1 MERFQRNNQFKN
13 FRSSWDSKPKR
24 EWKPKPPMPSG
35 CQYHVEVREGEDP
48 MRAYRK
54 IKKKIKDDKFFEEIK
69 ERQYYQKPSEKRQ
82 ERLKQRRRVLQRL
95 QSDRDSNRFMGGRRK

>member
-1 MERFQRNNQFKN
+1 MDFRRNKFHDKSRFHKPRSER
-13 FRSSWDSKPKR
+13 PH
-24 EWKPKPPMPSG
+24 G
-35 CQYHVEVREGEDP
+35 CNYWAEVRDGEDP
-48 MRAYRK
+48 MRAYRR
-54 IKKKIKDDKFFEEIK
+54 IKKKIKDDKFIEEIK

>member
-1 MERFQRNNQFKN
+1 MRPNQRNNQFKN
-13 FRSSWDSKPKR
+13 FRGFSDKPKK
-24 EWKPKPPMPSG
+24 EWKPRPVTPPG
-35 CQYHVEVREGEDP
+35 CNYYAEVREGEDP

-95 QSDRDSNRFMGGRRK
+95 QRDNVDNRFMCSKHR

>member
-1 MERFQRNNQFKN
+1 MERYQRNNQSKFKG
-13 FRSSWDSKPKR
+13 SWDSKPKR
-24 EWKPKPPMPSG
+24 EWKPKLVPWG
-35 CQYHVEVREGEDP
+35 CNYYAEVREGEDP

-95 QSDRDSNRFMGGRRK
+95 QRDNDDNRFIGRKY

>member
-1 MERFQRNNQFKN
+1 MDFRRNKFHDKPRFHKPRLER
-13 FRSSWDSKPKR
+13 PH
-24 EWKPKPPMPSG
+24 G
-35 CQYHVEVREGEDP
+35 CNYWAEVRDGEDP
-48 MRAYRK
+48 MRAYRR

-95 QSDRDSNRFMGGRRK
+95 QRDNDDNRFMGRKHR

>member
-1 MERFQRNNQFKN
+1 MRPNQRNNQFKN
-13 FRSSWDSKPKR
+13 FRGFSDKPKK
-24 EWKPKPPMPSG
+24 EWKPRPVTPPG
-35 CQYHVEVREGEDP
+35 CNYYAEVREGEDP

-95 QSDRDSNRFMGGRRK
+95 QRDNDDNRFMGRRK

>member
-1 MERFQRNNQFKN
+1 
-13 FRSSWDSKPKR
+13 
-24 EWKPKPPMPSG
+24 MPSG
-35 CQYHVEVREGEDP
+35 CSYYAEVRSGDDP

>member
-1 MERFQRNNQFKN
+1 MEPFQRNNQFKN
-13 FRSSWDSKPKR
+13 FRSSWDNKPKR

-35 CQYHVEVREGEDP
+35 CSYYVEVREGEDP

-69 ERQYYQKPSEKRQ
+69 ERQYYQKPSFKRREKAKKR
-82 ERLKQRRRVLQRL
+82 KQVLRRLQR
-95 QSDRDSNRFMGGRRK
+95 DNDDNRFMGRQHR

>member
-1 MERFQRNNQFKN
+1 MRPNQRNNQFKN
-13 FRSSWDSKPKR
+13 FRGFSDKPKK
-24 EWKPKPPMPSG
+24 EWKPRPVTPPG
-35 CQYHVEVREGEDP
+35 CNYYAEVREGEDP

-95 QSDRDSNRFMGGRRK
+95 QSDRDSNRFMGGGRRK

>member
-1 MERFQRNNQFKN
+1 MRPNQRNNQFKN
-13 FRSSWDSKPKR
+13 FRGFSDKPKK
-24 EWKPKPPMPSG
+24 EWKPRPVTPPG
-35 CQYHVEVREGEDP
+35 CNYYAEVREGEDP

-95 QSDRDSNRFMGGRRK
+95 QSDRDSNRFMSGRRK